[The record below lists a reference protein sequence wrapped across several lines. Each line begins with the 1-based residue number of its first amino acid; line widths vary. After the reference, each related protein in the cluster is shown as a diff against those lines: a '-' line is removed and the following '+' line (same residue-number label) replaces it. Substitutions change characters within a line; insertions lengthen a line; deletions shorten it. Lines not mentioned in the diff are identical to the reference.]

1 MKILHNNDI
10 VGLHQPKIH
19 HSPNFELVEKLK
31 QHKKGTCQE
40 QTKAKKCLNTLVD

>member
-19 HSPNFELVEKLK
+19 HSPNFELV
-31 QHKKGTCQE
+31 
-40 QTKAKKCLNTLVD
+40 TKAKATQKRNMSRTN